1 MDNEIPQDA
10 GGDSGG
16 GGEGSSSKQ
25 KEEKKPATFRELG
38 IRLGAVGNFGVQAL
52 NVVLASTT
60 KGPWGS
66 LDTTGKVGRGMVY
79 GSSGLSA
86 AHSPVVVHKERQL
99 TKEDTFRAALNGIR
113 EQQARLT
120 EQNDVLS
127 AEIDD
132 LQSEVDRMKDVE
144 MALRELSE
152 TQGSQLNELM
162 DLINE
167 NKEINE
173 GMRAVL
179 KSKIL
184 EEVISLVLDIDND
197 GSFTI
202 QDKEIDR
209 LIIGMNLIEE
219 ISFDKEMFRQDVIEC
234 DGRVDEVI
242 AMIKAMIHG
251 SDNSEE
257 NPDGRCTRCT
267 IDIED
272 CDKYFEK
279 QRTLSKGNM

>member
-10 GGDSGG
+10 AAGDSGG
-16 GGEGSSSKQ
+16 EGSSKQ

-79 GSSGLSA
+79 GSSGLGA
-86 AHSPVVVHKERQL
+86 THSPIVVHKERQL

-152 TQGSQLNELM
+152 TQGSQLNE
-162 DLINE
+162 
-167 NKEINE
+167 
-173 GMRAVL
+173 
-179 KSKIL
+179 
-184 EEVISLVLDIDND
+184 
-197 GSFTI
+197 
-202 QDKEIDR
+202 
-209 LIIGMNLIEE
+209 
-219 ISFDKEMFRQDVIEC
+219 
-234 DGRVDEVI
+234 
-242 AMIKAMIHG
+242 
-251 SDNSEE
+251 
-257 NPDGRCTRCT
+257 
-267 IDIED
+267 
-272 CDKYFEK
+272 
-279 QRTLSKGNM
+279 